1 MATSTNLN
9 ITHWT
14 AAQSQPEVTVNT
26 ALNILDGL
34 AAVFTHNMASG
45 ADYTLATTGTEPFEW
60 QHLVIRV
67 TDTNSPKELPGA
79 SSPEGAA
86 IIVPAYPRAYFFV
99 NATDVP
105 LTLKKS
111 GGTGI
116 AVAANKWALLA
127 YTTAD
132 ADVIRITPDA

>member
-1 MATSTNLN
+1 MATTNLN
-9 ITHWT
+9 ITQWS
-14 AAQSQPEVTVNT
+14 AGQAQPEVTIGT
-26 ALNILDGL
+26 AIDILDGIVGML
-34 AAVFTHNMASG
+34 THNMASD

-60 QHLVIRV
+60 QYGVLRI
-67 TDTNSPKELPGA
+67 TDT
-79 SSPEGAA
+79 SSPLKLTTTRS
-86 IIVPAYPRAYFFV
+86 IIVPTYPKWYLFKNETAQS
-99 NATDVP
+99 

-116 AVAANKWALLA
+116 TVATGKWALLA

>member
-26 ALNILDGL
+26 ALNILDGIVGML
-34 AAVFTHNMASG
+34 THNMASD

-60 QHLVIRV
+60 QYGVLRI
-67 TDTNSPKELPGA
+67 TDTDSPVKLTTTR
-79 SSPEGAA
+79 S
-86 IIVPAYPRAYFFV
+86 IIVPAYPKWYLFKNETAQS
-99 NATDVP
+99 

-116 AVAANKWALLA
+116 TVATQKWALLA